1 MTSLDALQDRLGYR
15 FRETS
20 LLLLALTHP
29 SVIHEQ
35 GGSQAHNQRLEY
47 LGDAVL
53 QLALSRE
60 IYDRYPNHDEGPLNK
75 IRSQLVNQGSLA
87 EQGRLL
93 GLGEHLVLSRGE
105 QINGGR
111 ERPSILADA
120 YEALLGAIFLDGGFD
135 AARTFILNCFRTQFT
150 ELADVSMLDNPKGAL
165 QEILQAFSSE
175 APQYHVTSAS
185 GPDHDRC
192 FECAVTHQGQELGRG
207 KGKSKKTAE
216 SQAATVALERLKAR
230 DAAGP
235 AVPSA

>member
-15 FRETS
+15 FRESS

-60 IYDRYPNHDEGPLNK
+60 IYDRYPNHDEGPLTK

-93 GLGEHLVLSRGE
+93 GLGDHLVLSRGE
-105 QINGGR
+105 QLNGGR

-135 AARTFILNCFRTQFT
+135 AARTFILDCFRTQFA
-150 ELADVSMLDNPKGAL
+150 EISNVSMLDNPKGAL

-216 SQAATVALERLKAR
+216 SQAATVALERLKAKN
-230 DAAGP
+230 AASP

>member
-1 MTSLDALQDRLGYR
+1 VTSLDALQDRLGYR

-60 IYDRYPNHDEGPLNK
+60 IYDRYPNHDEGPLTK
-75 IRSQLVNQGSLA
+75 IRSQLVNQSSLA

-120 YEALLGAIFLDGGFD
+120 YEALLGAIFLDGGFE
-135 AARTFILNCFRTQFT
+135 AARAFILDCFRTQFT
-150 ELADVSMLDNPKGAL
+150 EIADVSMLDNPKGAL

-216 SQAATVALERLKAR
+216 SQAAAVALERLKAR

-235 AVPSA
+235 VAPTV